1 MARLRFCENEE
12 ELEHLELERLQVNA
26 RQMEGLN
33 WNLRQEIRM
42 IEWEEN
48 NIPATCLII
57 LNVDKPL
64 TNVLTGPTDAVVEQQ
79 DTAKVYRQ
87 NMEHSEMAGMT
98 KPFLTGK
105 DKLDINISS
114 GTCSHPSSTR
124 IEVTGRV
131 KEQVTLLNSLEPEL
145 VINEEDGPEFGQKN
159 MMRIVSPN
167 ILRLKQVFEPRDDQ
181 EPMDVVEEL
190 ATESTDG
197 QLTKVNM
204 MQGELMVVE
213 GSSNV
218 PIARKVQVPR
228 RRGWKNRGNGISVIR
243 IDDLFSQSLVL
254 GGGKKGDKRKVEK
267 DEVEAK
273 KFGLKKVRME

>member
-1 MARLRFCENEE
+1 M
-12 ELEHLELERLQVNA
+12 EHLELDRLLVNA

-105 DKLDINISS
+105 DKLDFNISS

-124 IEVTGRV
+124 IEVTGSV
-131 KEQVTLLNSLEPEL
+131 MKQVTLLNSL
-145 VINEEDGPEFGQKN
+145 
-159 MMRIVSPN
+159 
-167 ILRLKQVFEPRDDQ
+167 
-181 EPMDVVEEL
+181 
-190 ATESTDG
+190 
-197 QLTKVNM
+197 
-204 MQGELMVVE
+204 
-213 GSSNV
+213 
-218 PIARKVQVPR
+218 
-228 RRGWKNRGNGISVIR
+228 
-243 IDDLFSQSLVL
+243 
-254 GGGKKGDKRKVEK
+254 
-267 DEVEAK
+267 
-273 KFGLKKVRME
+273 